1 MKILVTGFEPFGGEV
16 RNPSAEVVESLPD
29 AVGTIEIIKLVL
41 PVERYRCAELVKQA
55 VLTHRPDAVLSIG
68 QAGGRAAVSVERVAI
83 NLDDYRIEDNVGN
96 RPKEEPVVPGGPD
109 AYFTNIPV
117 ENMASNIRFLGVPA
131 AVSLSAG
138 SFVCNHLMYSVRHWL
153 EEQGMDTPF
162 CFIHIPYLPEQAVKK
177 PGQPSMS
184 MELIRKAID
193 VAVMKMALYAKDKEK
208 KEPR

>member
-16 RNPSAEVVESLPD
+16 RNPSAEVVESLPN
-29 AVGTIEIIKLVL
+29 AVGTIELVKLIL

-55 VLTHRPDAVLSIG
+55 IRTHQPDAVLSIG

-96 RPKEEPVVPGGPD
+96 QPKEESIVPGGPD

-117 ENMASNIRFLGVPA
+117 EGMARNIRAVGVPA

-153 EEQGMDTPF
+153 EEQGLDTLF
-162 CFIHIPYLPEQAVKK
+162 CFIHIPWLPEQVMKK

-184 MELIRKAID
+184 GELIRKAID
-193 VAVMKMALYAKDKEK
+193 AAVVKMALYAKDKDK